1 MSPLLPLYPNPTKLR
16 NRSKGLGL
24 SFLKF
29 SKIKSFRK
37 MVVPLLQAPEFR
49 KLRRSA
55 LILGLSNALIII
67 MGAIIVIITRY
78 SCGEK
83 DIAPVFVIMMA
94 SFVRIGAMIGTGI
107 AQQDTAS
114 CILTSQSD
122 LPDSQAAIRHQ
133 RRRKYRRL
141 LLWTRIASVITV
153 VQLLGAVFLL
163 FSVTNL
169 LHRDTTSS
177 NCLRGL
183 LSNGSWWQRNILI
196 LFMVI
201 ISYVAPV
208 QCFAG
213 AEVLRWRSFY
223 ATEDNAW
230 KAHYRE
236 VFDHGIR
243 EALCCLGRVKYLT
256 VLEED
261 EVCSVAQL
269 LGDLVTYR
277 ASGTGHLELLAGL
290 ALLQNPRSFSKLYEE
305 SMIVPMERM
314 REAAFFHPFAEAA
327 YTGLLLD
334 IGRNPVLFSCSW
346 LYRQGILAPWLWN
359 RRPLLEGD
367 NWWRGHAAAFLKH
380 VHLSAHML
388 RKGRVNQGKCK
399 AAYFIVVLHNVKSVV
414 IAVRGTETPEDL
426 ITDSLGRECCLT
438 EGELDSLL
446 HGNHFDSCIRQ
457 RVVSSKPHYAHSGV
471 VEAARDLYMQVDGNS
486 EDGGFLSSLLG
497 AGCECE
503 GYGVRIVGHSLGGAI
518 AALLGMKLRKQYP
531 DIHVY
536 TYGALPCVGLVVADA
551 CSEFI
556 TSIVNNDE
564 FSARLSVASI
574 MRLQAA
580 ALRALSEDGTVDIT
594 TIFKLAHHFTSLSV
608 CQKSMNDGESSVN
621 SLTAMSSCT
630 NEINHSQLENG
641 LVKHEP
647 GSSFLHD
654 IDTDF
659 SSDDKT
665 GSTNSS
671 NRFNSPFNCSTSD
684 SSPFGDPLAE
694 FMEAVPSSEHKSS
707 LNIPELFLPGLV
719 IHIVPQKDGLHKPLW
734 KCWRTWERSCRYRAY
749 VAKREAFKDI
759 IVSPY
764 MFLDHLPWRC
774 QNALE
779 NILKTGNVQTPDDA
793 SEIV

>member
-1 MSPLLPLYPNPTKLR
+1 MSPLLPLLPNSNYLR
-16 NRSKGLGL
+16 NRCKGFELN
-24 SFLKF
+24 FKF
-29 SKIKSFRK
+29 PKSFRK
-37 MVVPLLQAPEFR
+37 MVPLHAPQFNR
-49 KLRRSA
+49 LRRSA
-55 LILGLSNALIII
+55 LLLGVSNALIII
-67 MGAIIVIITRY
+67 MGIVIVVVVVVAGGD
-78 SCGEK
+78 SCK
-83 DIAPVFVIMMA
+83 DKGVAPVIVAMMVSVI
-94 SFVRIGAMIGTGI
+94 RISAMIATGI
-107 AQQDTAS
+107 AQQHTAS
-114 CILTSQSD
+114 SILTTYTD
-122 LPDSQAAIRHQ
+122 LPDSQAAIRQQ
-133 RRRKYRRL
+133 RRKKYRKL
-141 LLWTRIASVITV
+141 LLWTRIASVITML
-153 VQLLGAVFLL
+153 QLLGAVFLL
-163 FSVTNL
+163 VSVTNL
-169 LHRDTTSS
+169 FHSDTTSS
-177 NCLRGL
+177 NCLRGI
-183 LSNGSWWQRNILI
+183 LSNGSKWQRTMLI

-201 ISYVAPV
+201 ISYVGPV

-213 AEVLRWRSFY
+213 ADVLRWRSFY

-230 KAHYRE
+230 RAHYRE

-290 ALLQNPRSFSKLYEE
+290 ALLQNPCSFSKSYEE
-305 SMIVPMERM
+305 SVVVPMERI
-314 REAAFFHPFAEAA
+314 REAAFYHPFAEAA

-399 AAYFIVVLHNVKSVV
+399 AAYFIVVLHNVKSVL

-426 ITDSLGRECCLT
+426 ITDGLGRECCLT
-438 EGELDSLL
+438 EEELDSLL
-446 HGNHFDSCIRQ
+446 SGDYFDPCIRQ
-457 RVVSSKPHYAHSGV
+457 RVVSSSPHYAHSGV
-471 VEAARDLYMQVDGNS
+471 VEAARDLYMQVDGNGG
-486 EDGGFLSSLLG
+486 DGGFLSSLLG
-497 AGCECE
+497 VGCECE

-531 DIHVY
+531 DLHVY

-580 ALRALSEDGTVDIT
+580 ALKALSEDGTIDIT
-594 TIFKLAHHFTSLSV
+594 TILKLAHHFTSLSV
-608 CQKSMNDGESSVN
+608 CQKSMSEGESSVN
-621 SLTAMSSCT
+621 SFTAMSSCT
-630 NEINHSQLENG
+630 NQINHSQLENG
-641 LVKHEP
+641 LSKREP
-647 GSSFLHD
+647 GSSVLHD
-654 IDTDF
+654 IV
-659 SSDDKT
+659 SSDDKI
-665 GSTNSS
+665 GSPESS
-671 NRFNSPFNCSTSD
+671 NHFSSLCDCSTSD
-684 SSPFGDPLAE
+684 SSPFDDPLNE
-694 FMEAVPSSEHKSS
+694 FLEAVPSSENKSS
-707 LNIPELFLPGLV
+707 LSIPELYLPGLV
-719 IHIVPQKDGLHKPLW
+719 IHIVPQNGGLHKPLW
-734 KCWRTWERSCRYRAY
+734 RRWRTWERSRFRAY

-759 IVSPY
+759 IVSPH

-779 NILKTGNVQTPDDA
+779 NILKTGQLKTPEDA

>member
-1 MSPLLPLYPNPTKLR
+1 MSPLLPLNPNPTKLR

-37 MVVPLLQAPEFR
+37 MVVPLLEAPEFR

-55 LILGLSNALIII
+55 LVLGLSNALIII
-67 MGAIIVIITRY
+67 MGTGIVIITRY

-114 CILTSQSD
+114 SILTSEAD

-141 LLWTRIASVITV
+141 LLWTRIASVITM

-163 FSVTNL
+163 VSVTNL
-169 LHRDTTSS
+169 LHRDSTSS

-183 LSNGSWWQRNILI
+183 LSNGSRWQRNMLI

-305 SMIVPMERM
+305 SMIVPMDRM
-314 REAAFFHPFAEAA
+314 RGAAFFHPFAEAA

-346 LYRQGILAPWLWN
+346 LHRQGILAPWLWN

-426 ITDSLGRECCLT
+426 ITDGLGRESCLT
-438 EGELDSLL
+438 EGDLDSLL
-446 HGNHFDSCIRQ
+446 HGSHFDPCIRQ

-497 AGCECE
+497 VGCECE

-518 AALLGMKLRKQYP
+518 AALLGMKVCNCQLMKCILGTFLPSCLSALCIGHILPFSFPNPFPFWYPKNKRKKKLC
-531 DIHVY
+531 DNCIGFV
-536 TYGALPCVGLVVADA
+536 
-551 CSEFI
+551 
-556 TSIVNNDE
+556 
-564 FSARLSVASI
+564 SVS
-574 MRLQAA
+574 
-580 ALRALSEDGTVDIT
+580 
-594 TIFKLAHHFTSLSV
+594 F
-608 CQKSMNDGESSVN
+608 
-621 SLTAMSSCT
+621 
-630 NEINHSQLENG
+630 
-641 LVKHEP
+641 
-647 GSSFLHD
+647 FLH
-654 IDTDF
+654 
-659 SSDDKT
+659 
-665 GSTNSS
+665 
-671 NRFNSPFNCSTSD
+671 
-684 SSPFGDPLAE
+684 
-694 FMEAVPSSEHKSS
+694 
-707 LNIPELFLPGLV
+707 
-719 IHIVPQKDGLHKPLW
+719 
-734 KCWRTWERSCRYRAY
+734 
-749 VAKREAFKDI
+749 
-759 IVSPY
+759 
-764 MFLDHLPWRC
+764 
-774 QNALE
+774 
-779 NILKTGNVQTPDDA
+779 
-793 SEIV
+793 

>member
-1 MSPLLPLYPNPTKLR
+1 MSPLIPLLPNPNILR
-16 NRSKGLGL
+16 NRSKGFGLGL
-24 SFLKF
+24 TFPN
-29 SKIKSFRK
+29 SFRK
-37 MVVPLLQAPEFR
+37 MVPLPAPELK

-55 LILGLSNALIII
+55 VILGVSNALIII
-67 MGAIIVIITRY
+67 LGTVIVIVAHST
-78 SCGEK
+78 CGK
-83 DIAPVFVIMMA
+83 NADSAPVFVIMMV
-94 SFVRIGAMIGTGI
+94 SFIRIGAMIGTGI
-107 AQQDTAS
+107 AQQHTAS
-114 CILTSQSD
+114 SILTCQSN

-141 LLWTRIASVITV
+141 LLWTRIASVITML
-153 VQLLGAVFLL
+153 QLLGAVFLL
-163 FSVTNL
+163 FSLTNL
-169 LHRDTTSS
+169 LHRDTASS
-177 NCLRGL
+177 NCLRGI
-183 LSNGSWWQRNILI
+183 LSNGSKWQRDILI

-201 ISYVAPV
+201 VSYVAPV

-213 AEVLRWRSFY
+213 ADVLRWRSFY

-230 KAHYRE
+230 RAHYRE

-290 ALLQNPRSFSKLYEE
+290 ALLQNRCSSSKSYEE
-305 SMIVPMERM
+305 SMVVPMERM
-314 REAAFFHPFAEAA
+314 HKAAFYHPFAEAA

-334 IGRNPVLFSCSW
+334 IGRNPMLFSCSW

-380 VHLSAHML
+380 VHLSEHML

-426 ITDSLGRECCLT
+426 ITDGLGRECCLT
-438 EGELDSLL
+438 EEELDSLL
-446 HGNHFDSCIRQ
+446 NGNHCDPCIRQ
-457 RVVSSKPHYAHSGV
+457 RVVSSTPHYAHSGV
-471 VEAARDLYMQVDGNS
+471 VEAARDLYMQVDGNCG
-486 EDGGFLSSLLG
+486 DDGFLSSLLG
-497 AGCECE
+497 VGCECE

-518 AALLGMKLRKQYP
+518 AAVLGMKLRKQFP
-531 DIHVY
+531 DLHVY
-536 TYGALPCVGLVVADA
+536 TYGALPCVSLVVADA

-580 ALRALSEDGTVDIT
+580 ALKSLSEDGTVDIT
-594 TIFKLAHHFTSLSV
+594 TILKLAHHFTSLNV
-608 CQKSMNDGESSVN
+608 CQNDGESSMN
-621 SLTAMSSCT
+621 SLAARSSCT
-630 NEINHSQLENG
+630 NQINHSQLENG
-641 LVKHEP
+641 LAKREP
-647 GSSFLHD
+647 GSSVLHSD
-654 IDTDF
+654 DEIGLSESSNCF
-659 SSDDKT
+659 SS
-665 GSTNSS
+665 
-671 NRFNSPFNCSTSD
+671 PFECSTSD
-684 SSPFGDPLAE
+684 ATPFNDPLTE
-694 FMEAVPSSEHKSS
+694 FMEAVPSLENKSS
-707 LNIPELFLPGLV
+707 LSIPELYLPGLI
-719 IHIVPQKDGLHKPLW
+719 IHIVPQKDGLRKPLW
-734 KCWRTWERSCRYRAY
+734 KRWRTWDRRCKFRAY

-779 NILKTGNVQTPDDA
+779 NIVKTRSDDASEIGTPDDA